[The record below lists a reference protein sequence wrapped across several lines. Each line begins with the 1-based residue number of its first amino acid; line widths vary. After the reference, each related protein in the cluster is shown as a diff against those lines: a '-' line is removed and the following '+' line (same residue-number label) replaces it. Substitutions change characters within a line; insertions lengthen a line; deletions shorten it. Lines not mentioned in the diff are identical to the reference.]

1 MKKTMTDLEAI
12 VNKGRLVLGQVFVY
26 YRTVYQNRLMSPPNN
41 KEQLEKARVPHTI
54 IVGPFFKVPYL

>member
-12 VNKGRLVLGQVFVY
+12 LNKGRLVLGKVFVY

-41 KEQLEKARVPHTI
+41 KEQLEKVRVPHTI